1 MYTDM
6 CDNSKEETM
15 YLGLFGRRGGSD
27 KLLMYEIINNKIIKH
42 YRNKKEIMKP
52 GIVAYEC
59 NGQHSG
65 G

>member
-1 MYTDM
+1 MTTVKKRLCIWDYL
-6 CDNSKEETM
+6 EE
-15 YLGLFGRRGGSD
+15 GGGSD
-27 KLLMYEIINNKIIKH
+27 KLLIYEIINNKIIKH
-42 YRNKKEIMKP
+42 YRNKKEILKS